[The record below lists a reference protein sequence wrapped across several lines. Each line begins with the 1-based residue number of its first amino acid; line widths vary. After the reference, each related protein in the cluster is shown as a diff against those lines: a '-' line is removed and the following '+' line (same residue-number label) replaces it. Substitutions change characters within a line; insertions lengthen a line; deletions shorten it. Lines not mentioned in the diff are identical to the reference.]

1 MFGPAQQQ
9 NAGVFCRKTK
19 LCVFWKQESCFCSVS
34 YNESFYLHSMVF
46 LSAFWTTIFG
56 FDRLTIS
63 LIWVAALACV
73 HLCPSVAKNSSMYYF
88 FRSDSTDNKSCPSL
102 CNYDQHVW
110 IFQVFL
116 PPVQHGEHNFR
127 NNFWPNITVC
137 KVNTASANKCHVA
150 YKDRTAWW
158 R

>member
-1 MFGPAQQQ
+1 MAQPNSRTLAFFAEKRNLVYFRNKKVVSAMFLILSPFICIPWFSKVRSEPLFLGLIGWPFPRY
-9 NAGVFCRKTK
+9 GLPHWLVST
-19 LCVFWKQESCFCSVS
+19 CVR
-34 YNESFYLHSMVF
+34 
-46 LSAFWTTIFG
+46 T
-56 FDRLTIS
+56 S
-63 LIWVAALACV
+63 LE
-73 HLCPSVAKNSSMYYF
+73 NSSMYYF

-102 CNYDQHVW
+102 CNYDQHIW

-116 PPVQHGEHNFR
+116 PPVQHGEHSFR

-137 KVNTASANKCHVA
+137 KVSTASANKCHVA